1 MKQTAS
7 MQPLGTAGAVLLTI
21 LLLLGCTWVE
31 IVILGV
37 PGVNRPYTILYLIP
51 VAVGAALLGVR
62 GGILSAAAAL
72 CLARLYL
79 FTDNKHGLALV
90 SFPSIAETLEFGAL
104 LLGTLAIAFI
114 TGRLRSTLGSL
125 NRTNGSLED
134 ANRRLVESEEQR
146 RVFNRDVLLAVTGG
160 KLRLVE
166 SGDMPPPALAAQ
178 TPLFVQILREPKD
191 ASTLRHSLMRV
202 GETTGLNLERI
213 GDLCTATTE
222 AATNAI
228 KHGNGGEATVWSDE
242 EAVTVQIEDHG
253 GGITPAHLAR
263 ATLEQGFSTRVS
275 LGMGF
280 HLMLQSTDS
289 LALCTDAQGTIIF
302 LQVSKKPRPS
312 VEDAVLARYSALP

>member
-1 MKQTAS
+1 
-7 MQPLGTAGAVLLTI
+7 MQPLSAAGAALLTA
-21 LLLLGCTWVE
+21 LLLVGCTWVE
-31 IVILGV
+31 IAILDV
-37 PGVNRPYTILYLIP
+37 PGVHRPYTILYLIP
-51 VAVGAALLGVR
+51 VAIGAAFLGTR
-62 GGILSAAAAL
+62 GGILSAVMAL

-90 SFPSIAETLEFGAL
+90 SFPHVAEAIEFGAL
-104 LLGTLAIAFI
+104 LLGTFTIAII
-114 TGRLRSTLGSL
+114 TGRLRSTLGNL
-125 NRTNGSLED
+125 NRTNKSLAD

-166 SGDMPPPALAAQ
+166 SRDMPPPALSGQ
-178 TPLFVQILREPKD
+178 TPHLVQVLREPSD
-191 ASTLRHSLMRV
+191 ASVLRHKLMKI
-202 GETTGLNLERI
+202 GKMTGLNVERI

-228 KHGNGGEATVWSDE
+228 KHGNGGKATVWADE
-242 EAVTVQIEDHG
+242 DAVTVQIEDRG
-253 GGITPAHLAR
+253 GGIAPAHLAR

-312 VEDAVLARYSALP
+312 VEDAVLARYSSLP